1 LACTQPDRSGDN
13 IAIVRTVSS
22 EGRLRAIVTMAAELF
37 DGNGD
42 AGVSM
47 ADIAPAAGIEAGGRF
62 GPHEDAFTFTDLR
75 FRGISAEAMP

>member
-1 LACTQPDRSGDN
+1 
-13 IAIVRTVSS
+13 
-22 EGRLRAIVTMAAELF
+22 MAAELF